1 MVTDVM
7 ARSAREAE
15 NLAEIVSALE
25 RMNVLALASRDD
37 LAELATVAVRREVPA
52 HEIVYSADEDEGMVY
67 FLDEGKVRL
76 CKVTEDGREVTLAVL
91 SEGEIFGELGSA
103 EETSCD
109 TFADALED
117 TRVYAIPRESFEA
130 FCLKLPQ
137 VSLAVIGEIADR
149 LRRRESQIEDLVF
162 RSVSER
168 VASTLLRLAEDHG
181 RVSRRGITIDLRL
194 THKDIA
200 NMVASTRETVTGVL
214 SGLRKLGA
222 IEMDHKRVL
231 IADGDILRDEA
242 GLN

>member
-1 MVTDVM
+1 MVTDVTQ
-7 ARSAREAE
+7 RGTRDYTDRAE
-15 NLAEIVSALE
+15 MVSALE
-25 RMNVLALASRDD
+25 RMNVLSSATQEELVALAAS
-37 LAELATVAVRREVPA
+37 AVRRDIPT
-52 HEIVYSADEDEGMVY
+52 HEIVYSADESDGMVY

-91 SEGEIFGELGSA
+91 SEGEIFGELGSIEDA
-103 EETSCD
+103 SCD
-109 TFADALED
+109 TFAEALEE
-117 TRVYAIPRESFEA
+117 TRVYCIPRAEFEA
-130 FCLKLPQ
+130 FCMKSPRVAL
-137 VSLAVIGEIADR
+137 SVIAELADR

-168 VASTLLRLAEDHG
+168 VASTLLRLAADHG

-231 IADGDILRDEA
+231 ISDGDILRNQA